1 MEPALQVSNQ
11 KVVAWKSSPT
21 DDVSEPHP
29 PRFGRPYTPREQA
42 IETVWPIV
50 AFVVFGST
58 MVHGLSVLALSVI
71 AHFRRDKEERAPLL
85 GAETDPLTGMEHEVG
100 DGASEPESDEDE
112 P

>member
-1 MEPALQVSNQ
+1 
-11 KVVAWKSSPT
+11 
-21 DDVSEPHP
+21 
-29 PRFGRPYTPREQA
+29 
-42 IETVWPIV
+42 
-50 AFVVFGST
+50 

-100 DGASEPESDEDE
+100 DGSSEPETEEDE